1 MKKLIKKY
9 QLLKN
14 KINPFLDKDLLRRIK
29 IIKFFKIDV
38 LFDIG
43 ANNGQ
48 YAVNMRKI
56 GYDNKIISFEPL
68 KSAYEDLERASFK
81 DDDWIIN
88 DYAIGD
94 KDSLGV
100 INVSNNSFSSSI
112 LNMLSAHIDSAPNSN
127 FIGTQEIAIKKIDSV
142 FNSFTNLND
151 RIMLKIDTQGYEK
164 KVIEGAINSLK
175 NVLIIQIEMSIV
187 QLYEGELEFIEM
199 IELLKDKGFKLI
211 SLENGF
217 SNLDSGQLLQVDGIF
232 INKLLT

>member
-1 MKKLIKKY
+1 MKKLIKKL

-14 KINPFLDKDLLRRIK
+14 KINPFLDKDLLRRMK

-68 KSAYEDLERASFK
+68 KSAYEDLEKASLK

-94 KDSLGV
+94 KDSSGV

-112 LNMLSAHIDSAPNSN
+112 LNILSAHTESAPNSK
-127 FIGTQEIAIKKIDSV
+127 FIGTQEINIKKIDSV

-151 RIMLKIDTQGYEK
+151 RVMLKIDTQGYEK
-164 KVIEGAINSLK
+164 KVIEGAINSLE

-199 IELLKDKGFKLI
+199 IEFLKDKGFKLF

-232 INKLLT
+232 VNKNFI

>member
-1 MKKLIKKY
+1 MNKIIKKFN
-9 QLLKN
+9 LLKN

-29 IIKFFKIDV
+29 IMKFFKINV

-48 YAVNMRKI
+48 YALNMRKI
-56 GYDNKIISFEPL
+56 GYDNRIISFEPL
-68 KSAYEDLERASFK
+68 KGAYKDLERASQK

-94 KDSLGV
+94 KDGSGI
-100 INVSNNSFSSSI
+100 INVSENSFSSSI
-112 LNMLSAHIDSAPNSN
+112 LKMLTAHSKSAPDSK
-127 FIGTQEIAIKKIDSV
+127 FIGTQEITIKKIDSV
-142 FNSFTNLND
+142 FSSFTNLGD
-151 RIMLKIDTQGYEK
+151 RVMLKIDTQGYEK
-164 KVIEGAINSLK
+164 KVIEGAISSLE
-175 NVLIIQIEMSIV
+175 NILIIQIEMSII

-199 IELLKDKGFKLI
+199 IEFIKDKGFKLF

-232 INKLLT
+232 VNDLVI